1 MTMSLNVRQ
10 ALNSLSKSI
19 RENTP
24 QIEEK
29 LRQAGV
35 TPDPA
40 LVYTA
45 AKYFEALNKLAKE

>member
-1 MTMSLNVRQ
+1 MSHKIRR
-10 ALNSLSKSI
+10 ALRELSDSI
-19 RENTP
+19 DRNLP
-24 QIEEK
+24 QVEAK

-45 AKYFEALNKLAKE
+45 AKYFQALNKLAAG

>member
-1 MTMSLNVRQ
+1 MSLKARQ

-19 RENTP
+19 QQNSA

-45 AKYFEALNKLAKE
+45 AKYFEALNKLAAE

>member
-1 MTMSLNVRQ
+1 MSLKARH
-10 ALNSLSKSI
+10 ALKTLSKSI
-19 RENTP
+19 QENTA
-24 QIEEK
+24 QIEER

-45 AKYFEALNKLAKE
+45 AKYFEGLNKLAAE

>member
-1 MTMSLNVRQ
+1 MSPKARH
-10 ALNSLSKSI
+10 ALKILSKSI
-19 RENTP
+19 QDHTA

-45 AKYFEALNKLAKE
+45 AKYFEALNKLAAE

>member
-1 MTMSLNVRQ
+1 MSPKTRH
-10 ALNSLSKSI
+10 ALNSLAKSI
-19 RENTP
+19 RENTA

-45 AKYFEALNKLAKE
+45 AKYFEALNKLAAE

>member
-1 MTMSLNVRQ
+1 MSQQIRR
-10 ALNSLSKSI
+10 ALEQLSDSI
-19 RENTP
+19 DRNLP
-24 QIEEK
+24 HIEAK

-45 AKYFEALNKLAKE
+45 AKYFEALNKLAAE